1 MGITVNKQD
10 VNSFLE
16 TINEQIE
23 YLQNQLNEQI
33 SDYEGTPWVTAVEEY
48 TKLYKDVAAYEINT
62 ARAAKELNLF
72 DSKSPK
78 VDEIK
83 SRLKKMNEVYEAD
96 QKFEQ
101 DIQDDHTGYTESQE
115 QEVVNAVQ
123 TEVQTEPE
131 IKEESA
137 VQHSPEQSQGKQTE
151 EPKIDTI
158 EEKTK
163 EPETPVVTQV
173 IEETVTG
180 ESVETTEEAALEQ
193 SVDTSELDDLRE
205 AIRVK
210 RLKNVD
216 IEVKPERKS
225 QRKLKKVR
233 EDLKK
238 AGSTKEFTDEELK
251 QQPSFK
257 FEDNKYG
264 KALIDVD
271 NTVST
276 VYNTLIDDIVSQTTD
291 QELARQAYYEGWVT
305 EERLSDPN
313 YSFTQDAS
321 IDDKAKTFLRDK
333 TERFK
338 RGESKPYF
346 MEQYLDNLEENDSN
360 KEVLA
365 LYDEIKTSR
374 DRLVEAIFNTD
385 DTSILDKYVEK
396 INSNTVVLSEL
407 LNSKESQQQAEEV
420 RKKVIDYSRTEDAQ
434 LDGIVGDTY
443 EDNQAYILNSVKPDF
458 ITESKISFDIVDG
471 DVRVIF
477 NYKG

>member
-1 MGITVNKQD
+1 
-10 VNSFLE
+10 
-16 TINEQIE
+16 
-23 YLQNQLNEQI
+23 
-33 SDYEGTPWVTAVEEY
+33 
-48 TKLYKDVAAYEINT
+48 
-62 ARAAKELNLF
+62 
-72 DSKSPK
+72 
-78 VDEIK
+78 
-83 SRLKKMNEVYEAD
+83 MNEVYEAD

-137 VQHSPEQSQGKQTE
+137 VQHSSEQSQGKQTE
-151 EPKIDTI
+151 EPKLDTI

-163 EPETPVVTQV
+163 EPETPVVTHV

-180 ESVETTEEAALEQ
+180 ESVETTEEAAPEQ

-225 QRKLKKVR
+225 QRKLKKIR

-346 MEQYLDNLEENDSN
+346 MEQYLDNLEEN
-360 KEVLA
+360 
-365 LYDEIKTSR
+365 
-374 DRLVEAIFNTD
+374 
-385 DTSILDKYVEK
+385 
-396 INSNTVVLSEL
+396 
-407 LNSKESQQQAEEV
+407 
-420 RKKVIDYSRTEDAQ
+420 
-434 LDGIVGDTY
+434 
-443 EDNQAYILNSVKPDF
+443 
-458 ITESKISFDIVDG
+458 
-471 DVRVIF
+471 
-477 NYKG
+477 